1 MYDLAQLSRNSP
13 WRARRNLRRILESP
27 LIVLWLRATGV
38 EVGTGGRYFG
48 RPIIQRYRGSVIKVG
63 PDVIMRSRRTSNV
76 LGLAHPVMLTTLN
89 RMARIE
95 LGRSVGVSG
104 ASLCAATTIT
114 IGDNV
119 LIGADVL
126 ITDTDH
132 HGLGVDGDRG
142 FSSAASA
149 PIFIGSGAFIGAR
162 ALILKGVSIG

>member
-1 MYDLAQLSRNSP
+1 
-13 WRARRNLRRILESP
+13 
-27 LIVLWLRATGV
+27 
-38 EVGTGGRYFG
+38 
-48 RPIIQRYRGSVIKVG
+48 
-63 PDVIMRSRRTSNV
+63 
-76 LGLAHPVMLTTLN
+76 
-89 RMARIE
+89 MARIE

-132 HGLGVDGDRG
+132 HGLGVDGDRSISG
-142 FSSAASA
+142 AASA

-162 ALILKGVSIG
+162 ALILKGVSIGENAIVGAGSVVTRAVPPATMVAGNPARQVAVLGRTVARQE